1 MTPRPTAR
9 RGVVVALITSLVL
22 LVSGCFAAEMNLT
35 INDDDADV
43 AYTLLVDVDRLVE
56 LAEALGSELPD
67 LSGLSGEALIDQI
80 LEGEDPCAEIRSVL
94 PDREVTVSEVS
105 EGGRRGVR
113 CTMTGVPFDVLNSL
127 GDDTAIRVLRDGST
141 TTVEIDLTGV
151 EDLTSDTEQLGAEA
165 GLAFEDLYEIR
176 FVVTAQGS
184 LSEHNATS
192 TEGATAVWLI
202 TPDAAFI
209 EGGTASMRATWTAE
223 GDGGGGGGLAI
234 AAVIAVAVLGA
245 LAVVGVVLRRRS
257 SGSGGTP
264 LPPPPPPYTGGG
276 A

>member
-9 RGVVVALITSLVL
+9 QGAVVALLTSLVL

-56 LAEALGSELPD
+56 LAGALGSDLPD
-67 LSGLSGEALIDQI
+67 LSGLTGEALIEQI
-80 LEGEDPCAEIRSVL
+80 LEGEDPCADIRASL
-94 PDREVTVSEVS
+94 PDREVTVSEVA

-113 CTMTGVPFDVLNSL
+113 CTVVGVPFDALSSL

-141 TTVEIDLTGV
+141 TAVEVDLTGV
-151 EDLTSDTEQLGAEA
+151 EDLTSGTDQLGAEV

-176 FVVTAQGS
+176 FVVTAQGT

-223 GDGGGGGGLAI
+223 GDGGGAGLAI
-234 AAVIAVAVLGA
+234 AAVIAVAVLGT

-257 SGSGGTP
+257 SASRATP